1 MHSRGMEQNK
11 QKTMEIPQEI
21 KSTLSLMPLFK
32 AWNRAIDEGT
42 GGLYKY
48 LYNKVKEQP
57 GFLESLSPEIFR
69 EQRPLVEE
77 IMNTVFPLTISEN
90 EDLYA
95 VTCPFSLEVVYSSR
109 VFKNLFLPEGDLRL
123 SVPVS
128 NDDNLEIK
136 IKAAACQLILA
147 QHYGL
152 KLAGEI
158 KPVFVFPCSDTN
170 LDKYYEFEI
179 NNNLVEVTFLGEPS
193 ALPPMPDLDIHK
205 LIDLV
210 SKPELMEWIPL
221 DQFRFEGITI
231 LQVKEVTE
239 RSVVNNIKNILLNFQ
254 SFAEANIYE
263 SLQEQVEDLAGV
275 PGLTIGLTPFFRI
288 NDRPVF
294 PALNERQSL
303 LMRPGSDEEKHE
315 IAAKIQSVLERTPG
329 TFFLNKITEDHLQE
343 YSFLG
348 KIKEAGYCC
357 IAVFPIRSN
366 NTLLGILEVASKHE
380 DTLRPGVLNK
390 IEVAIPLFELALKK
404 ISDNLEAQ
412 VDKVIKEQ
420 FTAIQSSVEWS
431 FIDAAVD
438 YILRQQENEEARIR
452 PIVFK
457 NVYPLYGA
465 VDIRNSSVERNN
477 AIQKDL
483 LEQLEMVSVI
493 VNHACKA
500 KFYPMLKEID
510 HRIKKYMHAVRNIV
524 LSDEEM
530 SINKFLNQDIIK
542 LFRHLH
548 KTYPELQ
555 GEIDDYFEKM
565 RSPIEMLYK
574 HRKDF
579 DDSMSLVNN
588 VVSRLIDR
596 EQVEAQQMFPHYF
609 ERFVTDGV
617 DFNIYIG
624 ESLSPEREFNSF
636 YLKNLKLWQLSTLA
650 KAAQVSAKLEN
661 KLPVKLQ
668 TTQLIL
674 AHSVPI
680 SISFRHAERKFDVDG
695 AYNIR
700 YEIIKKR
707 IDKVRIRD
715 TNERL
720 TKPGTIAIVYSH
732 LPEADEYME
741 YIEYF
746 VAEGLFQGEVERFDL
761 EELQGVSGLKA
772 LRIGIVLET
781 EKTVKEEKKGSM
793 RTN

>member
-1 MHSRGMEQNK
+1 
-11 QKTMEIPQEI
+11 MEIPHEI

-32 AWNRAIDEGT
+32 AWHKAIDEGT

-48 LYNKVKEQP
+48 LYNKVKEHP
-57 GFLESLSPEIFR
+57 EFLELLSPATFHD
-69 EQRPLVEE
+69 QKAMVEE
-77 IMNTVFPLTISEN
+77 IMNTVFPLTISEQ

-95 VTCPFSLEVVYSSR
+95 VTCPFSLEVVYSSS
-109 VFKNLFLPEGDLRL
+109 VFKKLFLSQDEFRL

-128 NDDNLEIK
+128 DDDNLETK
-136 IKAAACQLILA
+136 IRAAACQLILA
-147 QHYGL
+147 QHYNL
-152 KLAGEI
+152 KLSGEI
-158 KPVFVFPCSDTN
+158 KPVFIFPCSDTK

-179 NNNLVEVTFLGEPS
+179 NNNLVEAKFLGDPS
-193 ALPPMPDLDIHK
+193 SLPEMPELDIHK

-210 SKPELMEWIPL
+210 AKPELMDWIPL

-231 LQVKEVTE
+231 IQVKEVTE

-254 SFAEANIYE
+254 SFAEENIYE

-303 LMRPGSDEEKHE
+303 LMRPETDQEKHE
-315 IAAKIQSVLERTPG
+315 IAAKIQSVLEKNPG
-329 TFFLNKITEDHLQE
+329 TFFINKITEDQLQE
-343 YSFLG
+343 YSFLS
-348 KIKEAGYCC
+348 KIREAGYCC
-357 IAVFPIRSN
+357 LAVFQIRSN
-366 NTLLGILEVASKHE
+366 NKLLGILEVASKSE

-420 FTAIQSSVEWS
+420 FTAIQASVEWS

-438 YILRQQENEEARIR
+438 YILRQQENEEARIK
-452 PIVFK
+452 PIVFN
-457 NVYPLYGA
+457 NVFPLYGA

-483 LEQLEMVSVI
+483 LEQLEMVSSI
-493 VNHACKA
+493 VNHACKVR
-500 KFYPMLKEID
+500 FYPMLKEIGY
-510 HRIKKYMHAVRNIV
+510 RVKKYIHAARNII

-542 LFRHLH
+542 LFRHLQ
-548 KTYPELQ
+548 KSYPELNE
-555 GEIDDYFEKM
+555 EIDQYFEKM

-579 DDSMSLVNN
+579 DDSISLVNN
-588 VVSRLIDR
+588 VVAKFIDR
-596 EQVEAQQMFPHYF
+596 EQLNAQQMFPHYF

-624 ESLSPEREFNSF
+624 ESLSPEKEFNSF

-650 KAAQVSAKLEN
+650 RAAQVSAKLEN
-661 KLPVKLQ
+661 KLAVKLQ

-674 AHSVPI
+674 AHSNPI

-720 TKPGTIAIVYSH
+720 TKPGTLAIVYSH
-732 LPEADEYME
+732 LPEADEYLE

-746 VAEGLFQGEVERFDL
+746 QSEGLFQGEVERFDL

-772 LRIGIVLET
+772 LRVGIVMDN
-781 EKTVKEEKKGSM
+781 EKTVKEEKRDTMKSK
-793 RTN
+793 